1 MGEVSNK
8 LIERNRYREYRE
20 RIERVQT
27 ALLMWR
33 HEIIA
38 AMNEPN
44 VSEDELNVLHVELT
58 QMGAVYHLLG
68 EADCDDFNRVLRAT
82 FGPALL
88 RYADEGLPR

>member
-1 MGEVSNK
+1 MTVSTK
-8 LIERNRYREYRE
+8 LLERNRYREYRQ

-38 AMNEPN
+38 AMAEPN
-44 VSEDELNVLHVELT
+44 VSENELNVLHVELT
-58 QMGAVYHLLG
+58 RMGEVHHLIG

-82 FGPALL
+82 FGPPLL
-88 RYADEGLPR
+88 RDAEESQS